1 MCCLAYLCIWWALRG
16 KNVQRLAVE
25 VSKGQ
30 RPRPRP
36 RSGRAP
42 TFSAVPCFRTKRGKG
57 DEDEESIKRK
67 LAQHSVVR
75 CCIRCRRNLAKERGA
90 HKKQQLEDERYGD
103 GAWQQGNWLK
113 LPSASAF
120 RHAARTRRSVI
131 SESAWVILGP

>member
-30 RPRPRP
+30 RPRP
-36 RSGRAP
+36 GRAP

>member
-1 MCCLAYLCIWWALRG
+1 MCCLAYLCIWLALRG

-36 RSGRAP
+36 GRAP

-75 CCIRCRRNLAKERGA
+75 CCIRCRRNLAKEGCPQKPAAGA
-90 HKKQQLEDERYGD
+90 RKVRRR
-103 GAWQQGNWLK
+103 WQQGNLAEVAI
-113 LPSASAF
+113 SALRASGMPGQAPD
-120 RHAARTRRSVI
+120 AASF
-131 SESAWVILGP
+131 LNLNG

>member
-1 MCCLAYLCIWWALRG
+1 VLLSVLVYLVRVAWEECLSSAWPLRFQSV
-16 KNVQRLAVE
+16 NDDDHDERRLSPRCR
-25 VSKGQ
+25 VSE
-30 RPRPRP
+30 RN
-36 RSGRAP
+36 
-42 TFSAVPCFRTKRGKG
+42 GKG
-57 DEDEESIKRK
+57 DEDKESTKRK

-103 GAWQQGNWLK
+103 GAWQQGIWLK